1 MPATPTINPTK
12 AALEAAV
19 LDLTDAQI
27 ADALRKIDP
36 AVRAAYKDRE
46 TYTSPREAQRTLL
59 QALTRRLAEGRTP
72 ATSCPPL
79 PLSLRPGTGYSA
91 PMRGDSV
98 EVLVDTG

>member
-1 MPATPTINPTK
+1 MPATPTVNPTK

-46 TYTSPREAQRTLL
+46 AYTWPREAQRTLL
-59 QALTRRLAEGRTP
+59 DALTRRLAEGRKP
-72 ATSCPPL
+72 AS
-79 PLSLRPGTGYSA
+79 S
-91 PMRGDSV
+91 
-98 EVLVDTG
+98 